1 MEHRNFPQK
10 RTSSVSSDGG
20 EAKKCFVK
28 LVVIGDSGVGK
39 SSLIHFFQKGQFS
52 SHFKPTIGA
61 DFANREVQLGE
72 DRICVL

>member
-1 MEHRNFPQK
+1 MENKFSR
-10 RTSSVSSDGG
+10 RGSTSSNEG
-20 EAKKCFVK
+20 ETKKCFVK

-61 DFANREVQLGE
+61 DFANREV
-72 DRICVL
+72 